1 MNRRQFLIRATT
13 SLVSGLAAAG
23 TWPAVGRAANRQAG
37 QRGQAEIAIIIDDIG
52 YSRSRA
58 CQFLALNIPLTFS
71 ILPRIAYTRELAD
84 TMHAAGHEI
93 MLHQPME
100 PLDSSYNPGPG
111 ALYTAD
117 RPQKI
122 VAAIK
127 ENISEISHVT
137 GVNNHMG
144 SKFTADPDKMRQAL
158 GVVKSRALFFVDS
171 MTTHF
176 STGYPTAHRLGI
188 TAARRN
194 IFLDNRLSVPAILAQ
209 LDKLQGYALK
219 HGKALAIGH
228 PFPETA
234 AAIQLFNRSKKKSGV
249 KFVHVSGVL

>member
-1 MNRRQFLIRATT
+1 MTVAGPWRAI
-13 SLVSGLAAAG
+13 ARAG
-23 TWPAVGRAANRQAG
+23 KQAPAYRSAR
-37 QRGQAEIAIIIDDIG
+37 IAIIIDDIG
-52 YSRSRA
+52 FSRSRA
-58 CQFLALNIPLTFS
+58 HRFLALGIPLTFS
-71 ILPRIAYTRELAD
+71 ILPRITYTRELAHD
-84 TMHAAGHEI
+84 LHAAGHDI

-100 PLDSSYNPGPG
+100 PVDDSYNPGPG
-111 ALYTAD
+111 ALYTAF
-117 RPQKI
+117 RHPEI
-122 VAAIK
+122 VAAIEK
-127 ENISEISHVT
+127 NLFEIPHVS

-144 SKFTADPDKMRQAL
+144 SKFTAHPEKMQQAL
-158 GVVKSRALFFVDS
+158 GVVKSRGLFFVDS